1 MLSDGCAMT
10 QNHPKLPVDPYYE
23 GVPEYMTQVYDWA
36 YVNPRK
42 AGWLD
47 RNLVVRVL
55 LFFNDQRLM
64 RAYLEQ
70 IRPGDKVWQVAH
82 VYGDLVQRAA
92 DRAGQDGRFVLTD
105 ITPVQIE
112 HAERKLRDRPQAA
125 VVRANAGNYR
135 LESDDFNLICSFFLL
150 HEVPDHLK
158 RAIVDNML
166 SQVPP
171 GGRAVFVDYHRPKPW
186 QPIGWLLKWVNRALE
201 PFAEALWNHE
211 IRDYAQ
217 EADGFD
223 WSKRTLFGGVY
234 QVTTAKRKP

>member
-1 MLSDGCAMT
+1 M
-10 QNHPKLPVDPYYE
+10 
-23 GVPEYMTQVYDWA
+23 
-36 YVNPRK
+36 
-42 AGWLD
+42 
-47 RNLVVRVL
+47 
-55 LFFNDQRLM
+55 
-64 RAYLEQ
+64 
-70 IRPGDKVWQVAH
+70 
-82 VYGDLVQRAA
+82 
-92 DRAGQDGRFVLTD
+92 
-105 ITPVQIE
+105 QIE

-186 QPIGWLLKWVNRALE
+186 QPIGWLLKWVNRVLE

-234 QVTTAKRKP
+234 QVTTAKRKR